1 MPIVKN
7 LSAIFWKGL
16 AALVPIT
23 VTLYALY
30 WILVTGESLLR
41 RLVPDPIYFP
51 GAGLAL
57 GVLIVFVF
65 GILMHLFL
73 FERLVHLGSALL
85 NRIPLVKSIY
95 SALQDFFAYLGHRST
110 EELSRVVRVA
120 IAPDVH
126 LIGFVTNANFAA
138 LSRSGSTSPDAGNA
152 GQAAADADPE
162 EVRVAVYLPMSYQ
175 IGGYMLLLPQR
186 LLTPLDMSVE
196 DAMRMVLTA
205 GVQPPR
211 R

>member
-1 MPIVKN
+1 MRIMRN

-30 WILVTGESLLR
+30 WILVTAENLLR
-41 RLVPDPIYFP
+41 HLVPDALYFP
-51 GAGLAL
+51 GTGLAL
-57 GVLIVFVF
+57 GVVIVFVF
-65 GILMHLFL
+65 GVLMHLFL

-120 IAPDVH
+120 ITDDVH
-126 LIGFVTNANFAA
+126 LVGFVTNANFAA
-138 LSRSGSTSPDAGNA
+138 LSRNA
-152 GQAAADADPE
+152 GSRSGNEGPREAADPSSD

-175 IGGYMLLLPQR
+175 LGGYMVLLPQR
-186 LLTPLDMSVE
+186 LLTPLDLSVE

-205 GVQPPR
+205 GVQSPGR
-211 R
+211 